1 MLEIII
7 IIIILIII
15 IIISTKI
22 LLKNDNY
29 IQFQQTLIESV
40 LQKKVHLHQKYEYFL
55 DKLSLSNKS
64 KIYKLILSKRLLAR
78 LIRES
83 NKILNDAQ
91 KCSSKYCDCCEN
103 GDENISIKQ
112 NNSIWFH

>member
-1 MLEIII
+1 M
-7 IIIILIII
+7 
-15 IIISTKI
+15 
-22 LLKNDNY
+22 NNNNY

-40 LQKKVHLHQKYEYFL
+40 VQKKIHLHQKYEYFL

-83 NKILNDAQ
+83 KKILDDAQ
-91 KCSSKYCDCCEN
+91 KCSSNYCDCCEN
-103 GDENISIKQ
+103 GDEDMSIKQ
-112 NNSIWFH
+112 NNSMWLH

>member
-1 MLEIII
+1 MLVIII

-15 IIISTKI
+15 IIINTYI

-103 GDENISIKQ
+103 ESENISIKQ
-112 NNSIWFH
+112 NNSIRFH

>member
-1 MLEIII
+1 M
-7 IIIILIII
+7 
-15 IIISTKI
+15 
-22 LLKNDNY
+22 NNNNY

-40 LQKKVHLHQKYEYFL
+40 VQKKIHLHHKYEYFL

-83 NKILNDAQ
+83 KKILDDAQ
-91 KCSSKYCDCCEN
+91 KSSSNYCDCCEN
-103 GDENISIKQ
+103 GDEDMSIKQ

>member
-1 MLEIII
+1 MLVIII

-15 IIISTKI
+15 IIINTYI

-64 KIYKLILSKRLLAR
+64 KIYFRQWRRDRDWLQVKYFLHLIMNNSKR
-78 LIRES
+78 IF
-83 NKILNDAQ
+83 LN
-91 KCSSKYCDCCEN
+91 
-103 GDENISIKQ
+103 
-112 NNSIWFH
+112 FHIHVVNRF